1 MNRRL
6 RLVPGMTP
14 AAMRDEASLELDA
27 LETEARQH
35 VAHLR
40 LLAQQ
45 LRLWD
50 DPEHSARALNRIADR
65 YARKFDHGEAA

>member
-14 AAMRDEASLELDA
+14 AAFRDEASLELDA

-45 LRLWD
+45 LPLWD
-50 DPEHSARALNRIADR
+50 VDQSQRMLRRLADH
-65 YARKFDHGEAA
+65 YARKFSEDSAA